1 MMQLLKQ
8 TFEERRSD
16 EVGVYAAAVA
26 YYAIFSLAP
35 MLIIVIAVLTFFGR
49 GDAQVAILEQI
60 QSVAGQDAAQL
71 VRSMIENRQAAG
83 GNILATLVGLGLVL
97 VGATGVMAQL
107 QKALNII
114 WNVKLEPERS
124 GLRHM
129 LRVRAMSLLLIIG
142 VGLLLV
148 AARVGTAILRSLA
161 AVVRE
166 EVPQIGLLW
175 TVLDPLILIVV
186 SGLVFSVVFKYLPD
200 VRIAWRTVVVG
211 GLVTAVG
218 FAMGNWLLSL
228 YLSWGAVTSVYG
240 AAGALVAIL
249 LWVFV
254 SSHILLLGAEFTK
267 VYARHTGDRIVPDA
281 HAVQRHR

>member
-281 HAVQRHR
+281 HAVPRHR

>member
-8 TFEERRSD
+8 TIEEWRSD
-16 EVGVYAAAVA
+16 EVGVHAAALA

-49 GDAQVAILEQI
+49 GDAQVTILEQI
-60 QSVAGQDAAQL
+60 RSVAGQDAAQL
-71 VRSMIENRQAAG
+71 VRSMIESRQAAG
-83 GNILATLVGLGLVL
+83 GNTLATVVGLGLVL
-97 VGATGVMAQL
+97 VGATGVVAQL
-107 QKALNII
+107 QNALNII
-114 WNVKLEPERS
+114 WQAKPEPERS

-129 LRVRAMSLLLIIG
+129 LRVRIMSLLLIIG

-148 AARVGTAILRSLA
+148 AVRLGTAILRSLV

-166 EVPQIGLLW
+166 EVPQIGLIW

-200 VRIAWRTVVVG
+200 VRIAWRPVVVG

-228 YLSWGAVTSVYG
+228 YLSWGAVASVYG

-249 LWVFV
+249 LWVFL

-267 VYARHTGDRIVPDA
+267 VYARRTGDRIVPDA
-281 HAVQRHR
+281 HAVPRHN